1 MALVRFGNGISE
13 IRGSIAGSTFS
24 RTHAGAVIRNRIK
37 PTNPNTQ
44 AQADI
49 RYLFS
54 YIAATFA
61 DLSESERKLWREF
74 AEALTFWKNRLGESY
89 TPTARQVY
97 QYCQTNL
104 ILAKSQLNTSFTV
117 TTWQWNF
124 GAMISTPDMDITEKP
139 QPLTFNNGDKTF
151 NLTLNPVGTIGG
163 LISSDSLIPPNATDD
178 LQNVIVEATAPIR
191 PNQGMKDTRFRY
203 LQGYNA
209 SAATQ
214 LNLLTEYN
222 SVFGNPSGLA
232 PGDKII
238 IRISTVNRNGL
249 RSDPAEITAVAS

>member
-44 AQADI
+44 LQADI

-54 YIAATFA
+54 YVAARFA
-61 DLSESERKLWREF
+61 DLSEGQKRQWREF

-104 ILAKSQLNTSFTV
+104 ILAKSSLLPTV
-117 TTWQWNF
+117 SWVWDF
-124 GAMISTPDMDITEKP
+124 GAMISVPAMDITEKP
-139 QPLTFNNGDKTF
+139 QPLTFDNGNKSF
-151 NLTLNPVGTIGG
+151 NLSLNAGGTIGG
-163 LISSDSLIPPNATDD
+163 LISANQLIPPNAADD
-178 LQNVIVEATAPIR
+178 LQNIIVEATAPIR
-191 PNQGMKDTRFRY
+191 RSQGAKDTRFRY
-203 LQGYNA
+203 LQGY
-209 SAATQ
+209 SAGVAAQ
-214 LNLLTEYN
+214 LSLLTEYTTL
-222 SVFGNPSGLA
+222 FGNPSGLE

-238 IRISTVNRNGL
+238 IRISTVNKNGL
-249 RSDPAEITAVAS
+249 RSDPTEITAVAS

>member
-44 AQADI
+44 PQADI

-54 YIAATFA
+54 YVAASYA
-61 DLSESERKLWREF
+61 DLSEAERKQWREF

-104 ILAKSQLNTSFTV
+104 ILARSALYTTTTA

-124 GAMISTPDMDITEKP
+124 GAMISTPEMDITEKP
-139 QPLTFNNGDKTF
+139 QPLTFNNGDKSF
-151 NLTLNPVGTIGG
+151 NLTLNPGGTIGG
-163 LISSDSLIPPNATDD
+163 LISNDSLIPPNAADD

-191 PNQGMKDTRFRY
+191 RSQGAKDTRFRY

-214 LNLLTEYN
+214 LDLLTEYN
-222 SVFGNPSGLA
+222 SLFGNPAGLA
-232 PGDKII
+232 TGDKII
-238 IRISTVNRNGL
+238 IRISTVNKNGL
-249 RSDPAEITAVAS
+249 RSDPTEITAIA